1 MDLNRKIKKQIGYG
15 ALYKA
20 LAVVVSFISV
30 PVLFNFLGKESY
42 GIWIT
47 IASILNWF
55 TVMDFG
61 LGLGLRNKLSKSIA
75 AEEIHVA
82 KSMIIS
88 TYAIIVA
95 ITIIL
100 FILLFGLT
108 YILDWNAILNLYS
121 FDSHQLGRLLRFA
134 FIGFCLAFVLQ
145 IVYNL
150 YYAMHEGSKV
160 ELLKLSRQTLVFL
173 PVLLL
178 KNGSSD
184 YCNLLKIVSINSF
197 IPILVFLIFTV
208 YFFKKYDYI
217 RPTKA
222 NFSLFYGK
230 SVMTL
235 GGNFFIIRLSSL
247 FLIALLPF
255 MITRFLGAEHTADY
269 NVAYKYLGVV
279 QMAFIIICN
288 PYWSAVSEKYTIGD
302 ILWIKKSLV
311 RLILYSFVGL
321 LFILVLALAS
331 SYVLPYWIGETLEMN
346 KESIGWVALLLG
358 VFLVTEPFL
367 LCLNGMGEVKIQ
379 KNYAIF
385 VIVFVV
391 PCDMLLLEYTSLNFG
406 ALIIPPVVFRLV
418 RSIHAAFEIRT
429 LLSEK

>member
-1 MDLNRKIKKQIGYG
+1 MDLNRKIKKQIGFG

-30 PVLFNFLGKESY
+30 PVLFNFLGKENY

-75 AEEIHVA
+75 AEEIDVA

-95 ITIIL
+95 IAIIL
-100 FILLFGLT
+100 FILLFALT
-108 YILDWNAILNLYS
+108 FILDWNAILNTYF
-121 FDSHQLGRLLRFA
+121 FDSQQFGHLLRLA
-134 FIGFCLAFVLQ
+134 FIGFCLSFVLQ
-145 IVYNL
+145 IVHNL
-150 YYAMHEGSKV
+150 YYAMHDASKV
-160 ELLKLSRQTLVFL
+160 ELLKLSRQALVFL

-178 KNGSSD
+178 KKEISD
-184 YCNLLKIVSINSF
+184 YANLVKLVSINSF
-197 IPILVFLIFTV
+197 IPILVFIFFTL
-208 YFFKKYDYI
+208 YFFKKHYYLI
-217 RPTKA
+217 PTRA
-222 NFSLFYGK
+222 NFSWFYGK
-230 SVMTL
+230 SVMKL
-235 GGNFFIIRLSSL
+235 GGNFFILRLSSL
-247 FLIALLPF
+247 FLITLLPF
-255 MITRFLGAEHTADY
+255 MITRFLGAEHTADF

-279 QMAFIIICN
+279 QLAFVVICN
-288 PYWSAVSEKYTIGD
+288 PYWSAVSEKYIIGD
-302 ILWIKKSLV
+302 IVWIKKSLA

-321 LFILVLALAS
+321 LFILVLLLAS

-346 KESIGWVALLLG
+346 KESNRWVALLVG
-358 VFLVTEPFL
+358 VFLITEPFL
-367 LCLNGMGEVKIQ
+367 LFLNGMGEVKIQ
-379 KNYAIF
+379 TYYAIF

-391 PCDMLLLEYTSLNFG
+391 AFDMLLLEYTSLNFG